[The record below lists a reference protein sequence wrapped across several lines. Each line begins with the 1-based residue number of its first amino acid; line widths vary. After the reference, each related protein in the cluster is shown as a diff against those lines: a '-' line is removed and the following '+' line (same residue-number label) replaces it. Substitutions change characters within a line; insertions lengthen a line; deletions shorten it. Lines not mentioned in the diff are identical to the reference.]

1 MRQPQEST
9 AARSRRSTGGNVAA
23 GALAL
28 IREVALVL
36 AIALGLSLLI
46 KTFLVQA
53 FYIPSASMQNTLE
66 AGDRVLVSKL
76 SPGPLEPAPRRH
88 RRLRRPRRVA
98 DPARSSEPE
107 SPVRSAI
114 RSTLT
119 FVGLL
124 PSDSGEH
131 LIKRVI
137 GLPGDKVACC
147 DAGGRVTVNGVAINE
162 PYLFPGNRPSDIDF
176 SVTVPA
182 GRIWVMGDHRSVSE
196 DSRFHRDVHD
206 GTVPVDDVVGKAFVV
221 VWPPGRMEI
230 LHNPEAVFAR
240 LTPR

>member
-9 AARSRRSTGGNVAA
+9 AAGSRRSTGGNVAA

-76 SPGPLEPAPRRH
+76 SPGPLSLH
-88 RRLRRPRRVA
+88 RGDIVVFA
-98 DPARSSEPE
+98 DPGGWLTPSFEEPE

-147 DAGGRVTVNGVAINE
+147 DAAGRLTVNGVAINE

-176 SVTVPA
+176 SVTVPP

-206 GTVPVDDVVGKAFVV
+206 GTVPIDDVVGKAFVV

-230 LHNPEAVFAR
+230 LHNPEAAFAHV
-240 LTPR
+240 TPQ